1 MIGQLTLGI
10 NSLVW
15 QTEMGH
21 LMPLKP
27 LLTLRLGNHSALA
40 DLGRKLLPSAMAKV
54 AFNST

>member
-1 MIGQLTLGI
+1 MIRQLTFGK
-10 NSLVW
+10 NALVR

-40 DLGRKLLPSAMAKV
+40 DLGRKLLPAAMANV